1 MPPASDPCSTWASAP
16 LNPYARGYFT
26 LSLADGQ
33 TEVEEAYF
41 SLLRGLPGDIQIKGS
56 KYRVGFGKLNPAH
69 YGQQLIISRRLGN
82 SASTPEISPAFLLIT
97 VNGIQDS
104 AGSLR
109 PYNYQEEQCA

>member
-1 MPPASDPCSTWASAP
+1 VIGQPTLTWNDVAGDAASKRPVFKVGETEFVFDAA

-33 TEVEEAYF
+33 TDVEEAYF
-41 SLLRGLPGDIQIKGS
+41 SLLRGLPG
-56 KYRVGFGKLNPAH
+56 
-69 YGQQLIISRRLGN
+69 
-82 SASTPEISPAFLLIT
+82 
-97 VNGIQDS
+97 GIQDS